1 MTPTRWL
8 QARLKLR
15 RMLVSTSDVTSVV
28 LVVIL

>member
-15 RMLVSTSDVTSVV
+15 RMLVSTSYPTPVV
-28 LVVIL
+28 LAVIL